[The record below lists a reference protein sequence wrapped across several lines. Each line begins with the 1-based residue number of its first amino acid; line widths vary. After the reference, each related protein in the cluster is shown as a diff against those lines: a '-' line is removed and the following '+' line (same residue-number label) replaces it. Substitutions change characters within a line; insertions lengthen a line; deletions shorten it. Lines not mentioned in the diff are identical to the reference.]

1 MRAFIDTSSLVKRY
15 LEEPGSQ
22 TLEKV
27 LDDVSEIAVSPLT
40 WVEMNAALA
49 RHVRAKS
56 ASAHQ
61 VEELTNEAK
70 RDFEIFHKVLWTEA
84 LETTAIHL
92 VTQYPLSTLDSIQLA
107 SGILSKAE
115 MFITSD
121 RGLFNE
127 ARKEIEKTIYV

>member
-22 TLEKV
+22 TLEQV
-27 LDDVSEIAVSPLT
+27 LNDISEIAVSPLT
-40 WVEMNAALA
+40 WIEMNAALA
-49 RHVRAKS
+49 RHVRAKL
-56 ASAHQ
+56 ASAYQ
-61 VEELTNEAK
+61 VEELTREAK
-70 RDFEIFHKVLWTEA
+70 KDFESFHKVLWSEV
-84 LETTAIHL
+84 LETTAAHL

-121 RGLFNE
+121 RGLFHE
-127 ARKEIEKTIYV
+127 ARKEINKTVYV